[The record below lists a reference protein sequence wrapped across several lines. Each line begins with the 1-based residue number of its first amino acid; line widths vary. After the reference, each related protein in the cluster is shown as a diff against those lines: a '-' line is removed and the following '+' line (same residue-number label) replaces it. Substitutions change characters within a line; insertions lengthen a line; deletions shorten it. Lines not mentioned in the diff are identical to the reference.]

1 MPVLPHAR
9 RHAQQTATKGERL
22 MNVIGINGSPR
33 KQWNTATLVA
43 KALEGAAAQGATTEL
58 FHLYDLD
65 FKGCKSCLA
74 CKIRGGKSYG
84 KCVLNDDLAP
94 VLEKIAAADAL
105 VIGSPIYFGT
115 VTGETRSFLE
125 RLLFPYLTYTVP
137 YGTLFPKKIKTGFI
151 YTMNVPEEMSKE
163 YGYEQ
168 IFTTN
173 ERYMQM
179 LLGSAE
185 SLCAFDTCQ
194 VDDYSKVVIESF
206 DPIHKARR
214 RAEVL
219 PVECQRA
226 FELGKRLSGA
236 EGIEA

>member
-1 MPVLPHAR
+1 
-9 RHAQQTATKGERL
+9 

-58 FHLYDLD
+58 VHLYDLD
-65 FKGCKSCLA
+65 FKGCISCFA
-74 CKIRGGKSYG
+74 CKTRGGKSYG
-84 KCVLNDDLAP
+84 KCIMNDDLAP

-125 RLLFPYLTYTVP
+125 RLLFQYLTYTVP
-137 YGTLFPKKIKTGFI
+137 YGTLLPKQIKTGFI
-151 YTMNVPEEMSKE
+151 YTMNVPEKISQE

-168 IFTTN
+168 IFKTN
-173 ERYMQM
+173 ERYAQL
-179 LLGSAE
+179 LLGPAE

-206 DPIHKARR
+206 DPIHKAKRR
-214 RAEVL
+214 TEAL
-219 PVECQRA
+219 PLECQRA
-226 FELGKRLSGA
+226 FELGRRLAGA
-236 EGIEA
+236 ETIAA

>member
-1 MPVLPHAR
+1 
-9 RHAQQTATKGERL
+9 

-43 KALEGAAAQGATTEL
+43 KTLEGAAAQGATTEL

-65 FKGCKSCLA
+65 FKGCKSCFA

-137 YGTLFPKKIKTGFI
+137 YGTLFPRKIKTGFI
-151 YTMNVPEEMSKE
+151 YTMNVTEEMSTE
-163 YGYEQ
+163 VGYQQVYKTHEQ
-168 IFTTN
+168 YLGLI
-173 ERYMQM
+173 
-179 LLGSAE
+179 GSAE
-185 SLCAFDTCQ
+185 TLCAYDTCQ

-206 DPIHKARR
+206 DPIHKAKRR
-214 RAEVL
+214 SEAL
-219 PVECQRA
+219 PLDCQRA
-226 FELGKRLSGA
+226 FEMGQRLYGA
-236 EGIEA
+236 EIIEA

>member
-1 MPVLPHAR
+1 M
-9 RHAQQTATKGERL
+9 K
-22 MNVIGINGSPR
+22 VIGINGSPR

-58 FHLYDLD
+58 VHLYDLD
-65 FKGCKSCLA
+65 FKGCRSCFA
-74 CKIRGGKSYG
+74 CKSRGGKSYG
-84 KCVLNDDLAP
+84 KCALNDDLAP
-94 VLEKIAAADAL
+94 VLDKIAAADAL

-137 YGTLFPKKIKTGFI
+137 YGTLFPRKIRTGFI
-151 YTMNVPEEMSKE
+151 YTMNVREEVSKE

-168 IFTTN
+168 VFKTN
-173 ERYMQM
+173 ERYAQL

-214 RAEVL
+214 GTEVFQ
-219 PVECQRA
+219 VECQRA
-226 FELGKRLSGA
+226 FELGKRLS
-236 EGIEA
+236 EVESIEV